1 LETAAAD
8 TVYIPVV
15 SVLCVSNVI
24 VDAISVA
31 FVAPK
36 KTNVDPD
43 LFAIDVVTPVIDGLP
58 TKLLND
64 GVTFADG
71 FVRVTVVL
79 DKPTVNVYAFVLSPP
94 ENAHW
99 IARVP

>member
-24 VDAISVA
+24 VVAVSVA
-31 FVAPK
+31 FVDPK

-43 LFAIDVVTPVIDGLP
+43 PFAIDVFTPVIDGLP

-64 GVTFADG
+64 GVTFAVG
-71 FVRVTVVL
+71 FVRLTDTLHV
-79 DKPTVNVYAFVLSPP
+79 PTVN
-94 ENAHW
+94 W
-99 IARVP
+99 